1 MIVNIDTSEW
11 YPVYG
16 EGLFGHGRA
25 VDIPADLWGR
35 YLEARERFSDLLS
48 EVEDIV
54 NQRADTENVHG

>member
-1 MIVNIDTSEW
+1 MMVNIDTSEW

-16 EGLFGHGRA
+16 EGLFGSGRA

-35 YLEARERFSDLLS
+35 YLEARERFSDLLT

-54 NQRADTENVHG
+54 NQHD